1 MELFSRVIGS
11 GQPLI
16 IIHGLFGMS
25 DNWQSLAKQ
34 FSAFFEVHLID
45 QRNHGRS
52 FHNNDFSYQSL
63 SQDLFNYI
71 ASKKLEELIILG
83 HSLGGKTA
91 MEFAVAHPSL
101 VKKLVVVDISP
112 KFYPI
117 HHHTIIKGLRF
128 LVQHELTSRKVADQL
143 LSEFIEQ
150 SDVRQ
155 FLLKSLYWNKDKKL
169 EFRFNL
175 EGIAD
180 NIENVGQALGEKS
193 FYDGPTLFLQGGDSD
208 YIKNEDEALIFHH
221 FPDAQIETIDD
232 AGHWLHAQQ
241 PQAFFEIVSR
251 FCV

>member
-34 FSAFFEVHLID
+34 FSTFFEVHLID

-52 FHNNDFSYQSL
+52 FHHDQFSYQNL
-63 SQDLFNYI
+63 SEDLWNYI
-71 ASKKLEELIILG
+71 ESKQLEEVIILG

-91 MEFAVAHPSL
+91 MEFATANPL
-101 VKKLVVVDISP
+101 IVKKLIVVDISP
-112 KFYPI
+112 KSYPI
-117 HHHTIIKGLRF
+117 HHHTIIEGLRF
-128 LVQHELTSRKVADQL
+128 LSKHELTSRKVADQL
-143 LSEFIEQ
+143 LSEFIKQ

-155 FLLKSLYWNKDKKL
+155 FLLKSLYWNEDRKL
-169 EFRFNL
+169 QFRFNL
-175 EGIAD
+175 NGIAN
-180 NIENVGQALGEKS
+180 NIENVGQALGKQS

-208 YIKNEDEALIFHH
+208 YIKSEDEDLIFHH
-221 FPDAQIETIDD
+221 FSDAQIETIDH

-241 PQAFFEIVSR
+241 PQVFFEIVSR
-251 FCV
+251 FCI

>member
-1 MELFSRVIGS
+1 MELFSRVIGR

-25 DNWQSLAKQ
+25 DNWHSLAKQ
-34 FSAFFEVHLID
+34 FSDFFEVHLID

-52 FHNNDFSYQSL
+52 FHDTDFSYQSL
-63 SQDLFNYI
+63 SQDLLNYI
-71 ASKKLEELIILG
+71 ESKKLEEVIILG

-91 MEFAVAHPSL
+91 MEFAVAYPSV

-128 LVQHELTSRKVADQL
+128 LAQHELTSRKVADQL

-155 FLLKSLYWNKDKKL
+155 FLLKSLYWNEEKKL

-175 EGIAD
+175 EGIAN
-180 NIENVGQALGEKS
+180 NIENVGQALGEYS
-193 FYDGPTLFLQGGDSD
+193 FYEGPTLFLQGGDSD

-221 FPDAQIETIDD
+221 FSDAQIETIDD

-241 PQAFFEIVSR
+241 PHAFFEIVSR
-251 FCV
+251 FCI

>member
-34 FSAFFEVHLID
+34 FSTFFEVHLID

-52 FHNNDFSYQSL
+52 FHHDQFSYQNL
-63 SQDLFNYI
+63 SKDLWNYI
-71 ASKKLEELIILG
+71 ESKQLEEVIILG

-91 MEFAVAHPSL
+91 MEFATANPL
-101 VKKLVVVDISP
+101 IVKKLIVVDISP
-112 KFYPI
+112 KSYPI
-117 HHHTIIKGLRF
+117 HHHTIIEGLRF
-128 LVQHELTSRKVADQL
+128 LSKHELTSRKVADQL
-143 LSEFIEQ
+143 LSEFIKQ

-155 FLLKSLYWNKDKKL
+155 FLLKSLYWNEDRKL
-169 EFRFNL
+169 QFRFNL
-175 EGIAD
+175 NGIAN
-180 NIENVGQALGEKS
+180 NIENVGQALDKQS

-208 YIKNEDEALIFHH
+208 YIKSEDEDLIFHH
-221 FPDAQIETIDD
+221 FSDAQIETIDH

-241 PQAFFEIVSR
+241 PQVFFEIVSR
-251 FCV
+251 FCI

>member
-52 FHNNDFSYQSL
+52 FHNDQ
-63 SQDLFNYI
+63 FNYQNLSEDLWNYI
-71 ASKKLEELIILG
+71 ESKQLDEVIILG

-91 MEFAVAHPSL
+91 MEFATANPSM
-101 VKKLVVVDISP
+101 VKKLIVVDISP

-117 HHHTIIKGLRF
+117 HHHTILEGLRF
-128 LVQHELTSRKVADQL
+128 LSKHELTSRKVADQL
-143 LSEFIEQ
+143 LSEFIHQ

-155 FLLKSLYWNKDKKL
+155 FLLKSLYWNEDRKL

-175 EGIAD
+175 NGIAN
-180 NIENVGQALGEKS
+180 NIENVGQALGKQS
-193 FYDGPTLFLQGGDSD
+193 FYDGPSLFLQGGDSD
-208 YIKNEDEALIFHH
+208 YINSEDEDLIFHH
-221 FPDAQIETIDD
+221 FSNAQIETIDD
-232 AGHWLHAQQ
+232 AGHWLHAQK
-241 PQAFFEIVSR
+241 PQVFFDLVSR
-251 FCV
+251 FCI

>member
-52 FHNNDFSYQSL
+52 FHNDQ
-63 SQDLFNYI
+63 FNYQNLSEDLWNYI
-71 ASKKLEELIILG
+71 ESKQLDEVMILG

-91 MEFAVAHPSL
+91 MEFATANPSM
-101 VKKLVVVDISP
+101 VKKLIVVDISP

-117 HHHTIIKGLRF
+117 HHHTILEGLRF
-128 LVQHELTSRKVADQL
+128 LSKHELTSRKVADQL
-143 LSEFIEQ
+143 LSEFIHQ

-155 FLLKSLYWNKDKKL
+155 FLLKSLYWNEDRKL

-175 EGIAD
+175 NGIAN
-180 NIENVGQALGEKS
+180 NIENVGQALGKQS
-193 FYDGPTLFLQGGDSD
+193 FYDGPSLFLQGGDSD
-208 YIKNEDEALIFHH
+208 YINSEDEDLIFHH
-221 FPDAQIETIDD
+221 FSNAQIETIDD
-232 AGHWLHAQQ
+232 AGHWLHAQK
-241 PQAFFEIVSR
+241 PQVFFDLVSR
-251 FCV
+251 FCI